1 MKQRIAL
8 LQKYIVHARMLS
20 AKDFLATSM
29 SANRNLDKTMNQY
42 DGIHPLNQA
51 PT

>member
-1 MKQRIAL
+1 
-8 LQKYIVHARMLS
+8 MLS

-29 SANRNLDKTMNQY
+29 SANRNLDKTINQSN
-42 DGIHPLNQA
+42 GIHPLYQA